1 MLKLKTKTFFYLIYV
16 LATLN
21 SFQAQ
26 ASLIGHLKLDP
37 SLQDAAIIAMR
48 TALGARQQTTAVR
61 RVSFS
66 AEMRIYIESYRELR
80 NSNTLA
86 NIQIRYD
93 AVRAKLLEPR
103 LPATVEELVST
114 LEKL

>member
-1 MLKLKTKTFFYLIYV
+1 MPKSKTKTFFYLICV

-26 ASLIGHLKLDP
+26 ASLIGDLKLDP

-61 RVSFS
+61 RVNFA

-80 NSNTLA
+80 NSNILA